1 MYLKVLFKHLY
12 IYVNS
17 NNLQIY
23 IKGNKNTQTY
33 TTDIQA
39 LKQIVKKILLNSK
52 KNVFKYFFITKIIFY
67 FASVIEKQNISI
79 YKKRSLSILIHCIY

>member
-1 MYLKVLFKHLY
+1 MNLKVLFKHLY

-33 TTDIQA
+33 TTDIQT
-39 LKQIVKKILLNSK
+39 LKQIVKKILFNSK

-67 FASVIEKQNISI
+67 FAFVIET
-79 YKKRSLSILIHCIY
+79 